1 MEKDESIDLG
11 RLVHIMVERKRNV
24 LAIIVGCIII
34 ALIIALV
41 MPKTYES
48 TTLVQTRS
56 AGKDSGGASAMAAAL
71 GVSTGTSG
79 STLSYIELMKS
90 RTVLQPIIDSIDWPD
105 GKKKPEVKAF
115 AKDVLKIENT
125 KQTNLITVTAKGKT
139 PEEAQMIAECGG

>member
-24 LAIIVGCIII
+24 LAIIVGCTII

-56 AGKDSGGASAMAAAL
+56 AGKDISGAAAMAAAL
-71 GVSTGTSG
+71 GVSTGSSSSG
-79 STLSYIELMKS
+79 SPLNYIELMKS
-90 RTVLQPIIDSIDWPD
+90 RTVLQPADPGASSCY
-105 GKKKPEVKAF
+105 K
-115 AKDVLKIENT
+115 
-125 KQTNLITVTAKGKT
+125 
-139 PEEAQMIAECGG
+139 EARGHF